1 MECDALRDDQR
12 ERIRGFV
19 PGGTRGKRGPRTN
32 NRLFLDALLWMA
44 RSGGRWRDLP
54 ERLGDYRSVKRRYYR
69 WIEMGVLDEMLAMLA
84 READLEWLMID
95 STIVRAHQHAAG
107 ARKVKGGPDA
117 QGLGR
122 SRGGLSTK
130 IHAATESLGLPV
142 RLIASPGQRN
152 DIAFAHDLVEGIQA
166 AATIADKGYDADHLC
181 DKITETGADVV
192 IPPKRNRKLQRH
204 YDADLYKERNRIE
217 RFFNKLKRFRRVA
230 TRYDKLLA
238 NFMGFVKLAAIAIWL
253 K

>member
-1 MECDALRDDQR
+1 MDCDALRDDQW

-19 PGGTRGKRGPRTN
+19 PGGTKGKRGPRTN
-32 NRLFLDALLWMA
+32 NRLFLDALLWMV
-44 RSGGRWRDLP
+44 RSGSRWRDLP

-95 STIVRAHQHAAG
+95 STIVRAHHHAAG
-107 ARKVKGGPDA
+107 ARDQRGADA
-117 QGLGR
+117 QGR

-130 IHAATESLGLPV
+130 IHAATEALGLPV

-152 DIAFAHDLVEGIQA
+152 DIAFAHDLVDGIQA

-192 IPPKRNRKLQRH
+192 IPPKRNRKLQRP

-217 RFFNKLKRFRRVA
+217 RFFSKLKQFRRVA